1 MDVFYGKIEFDGKI
15 YKSIDPRDS
24 YFTLISKKFKGEQ
37 SYPQFID
44 EGFRGSAMDAE
55 KLIIIREK
63 NLFKEIV
70 FLHELP
76 KRVHLQI
83 SISVLRKRLMKQIS
97 LIINSPLRSERTSLH
112 HLQTRGEC
120 CTRSI

>member
-15 YKSIDPRDS
+15 YKNIDPRDS

-55 KLIIIREK
+55 KLIIIREN
-63 NLFKEIV
+63 NLFNEIV

-76 KRVHLQI
+76 K
-83 SISVLRKRLMKQIS
+83 STSANFYFGPAKTS
-97 LIINSPLRSERTSLH
+97 DEAANIINK
-112 HLQTRGEC
+112 
-120 CTRSI
+120 